1 MIFNRYARIDYTE
14 WGFSRIAITRYGR
27 RFQKV
32 YGMTRSEGHGKYL
45 TPSSL
50 ERIKRLFPYMEQTH
64 FSKSKNYNMGKATF
78 YMYEI
83 DGRI

>member
-1 MIFNRYARIDYTE
+1 MIFNRYARICYSE

-27 RFQKV
+27 RFENF
-32 YGMTRSEGHGKYL
+32 YGMTRAEGHGKYL

-50 ERIKRLFPYMEQTH
+50 ERIKRLFPYMELTH
-64 FSKSKNYNMGKATF
+64 FSKIQNVNMGKATF

-83 DGRI
+83 DGRV